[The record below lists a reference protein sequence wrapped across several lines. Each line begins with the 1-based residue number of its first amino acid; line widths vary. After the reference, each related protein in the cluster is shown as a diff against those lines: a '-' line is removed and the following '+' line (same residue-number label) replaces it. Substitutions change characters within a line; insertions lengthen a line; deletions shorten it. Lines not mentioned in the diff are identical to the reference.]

1 MKSKRNATATNT
13 TIGVLVIVV
22 IAVTGVV
29 FVSTGASSSSEGS
42 TGLTSGPSVTTI
54 ISTMGNAS
62 TGSSNSV
69 TTSETTAQCDNGSL
83 PTNSSSSS
91 QGQVLSREVF
101 NVTEEFDSWNWSSS
115 SNFTVGPYKVDLVGS
130 QNTNTSI
137 YLEPEVLINVT
148 NSQGQT
154 QPTDMTNLGNFNG
167 DIWPPDLSGGPN
179 VLFGGNV
186 TIQWLFPCNGQ
197 TVFLVVTAQ

>member
-22 IAVTGVV
+22 IAVAGVV
-29 FVSTGASSSSEGS
+29 FVSTRASSSSEGS

-54 ISTMGNAS
+54 ISTMGSAS

-91 QGQVLSREVF
+91 QRQVLSREVF
-101 NVTEEFDSWNWSSS
+101 NVTEEFSSWNWGSL
-115 SNFTVGPYKVDLVGS
+115 SNFTVGSYEVDLVGS

-167 DIWPPDLSGGPN
+167 DTWPPDVSGGPN